1 MNIYQFRGL
10 RNPDFTYV
18 LLRLDIEVI
27 IIYSNISLD
36 LLLPATIYILF
47 CVCVCVCVECA
58 TEYDSTAVSFR
69 CSHISFLVYST
80 YDHFSMKDYG

>member
-36 LLLPATIYILF
+36 LLLPATICVFFFL
-47 CVCVCVCVECA
+47 VCV
-58 TEYDSTAVSFR
+58 
-69 CSHISFLVYST
+69 
-80 YDHFSMKDYG
+80 